1 MPFVEEELRPGV
13 GRRSYTLSVRNP
25 IHRLPK
31 PWRTIVDWF
40 ATIALAIV
48 LVLAFEAEVA
58 KPYRIPS
65 SSMETT
71 LHCARPASGCAAR
84 FSDRV
89 LAFRLVYRFR
99 DPRRGD
105 IAVFDAPPRAIRTCN
120 EGHGGAFVKRIVG
133 LPGEVVS
140 ERYGYVYVDGRRLRE
155 PYIDPSERDAE
166 TATWPRVPPHEY
178 FMLGDNRRDSCD
190 SRTWGPV
197 SRSALIGPVM
207 LTYWPPNRIGF
218 H

>member
-1 MPFVEEELRPGV
+1 
-13 GRRSYTLSVRNP
+13 VRNP

-31 PWRTIVDWF
+31 PWSTLVDWVV
-40 ATIALAIV
+40 TIGLAI
-48 LVLAFEAEVA
+48 LFVLAFEAEVA

-65 SSMETT
+65 ASMEPT
-71 LHCARPASGCAAR
+71 LHCARPASGCAAH

-89 LAFRLVYRFR
+89 LAFRLAYRFR
-99 DPRRGD
+99 NPKRGD
-105 IAVFDAPPRAIRTCN
+105 VAVFDAPPAAVRTCN

-140 ERYGYVYVDGRRLRE
+140 ERHGDVDLDGRRLSE
-155 PYIDPSERDAE
+155 PYIRASERDTQ
-166 TATWPRVPPHEY
+166 TAMWPRVPPHEY

-190 SRTWGPV
+190 SRMWGPV
-197 SRSALIGPVM
+197 PRSDLIGPVE